1 MHSLQ
6 YAIGSIYKT
15 ASTKLGV
22 LC

>member
-1 MHSLQ
+1 MRSLQ